1 MEQNIDSL
9 DVSNV
14 KEKKNHPP
22 TGWLKKNFSTK
33 IKNRLLINKSIS
45 FSPKLRT
52 CLIALRNVG
61 IAHQDIQLN
70 H

>member
-22 TGWLKKNFSTK
+22 TGWFKKTFQLTLGTGSLTK
-33 IKNRLLINKSIS
+33 NTFAAKV
-45 FSPKLRT
+45 RT
-52 CLIALRNVG
+52 CSIALRNVG
-61 IAHQDIQLN
+61 IAHQGIQLN